1 MILAGQKVLITG
13 ASRGIGEACARRCAS
28 EGAKVVLVARNR
40 ERLDEVRDSLPGD
53 GHIAISADLRNPD
66 ECVPAILKKACEDG
80 LKLTGLVHAAGIA
93 PVVPVKMIA
102 TAELLDIFTVNY
114 FSFMLLVRHFI
125 RKTASD
131 GGSIVAIS
139 SVAACSGWQGLSA
152 YAGTKGAL
160 NASIRSLA
168 VELADKGFRVNS
180 IMPSNIDTD
189 MLKEMTSVL
198 NEDEIEQL
206 KKKQPLGFGAPED
219 VANAVAFLLSPASKF
234 ITGTLLPVDGGYTAI

>member
-1 MILAGQKVLITG
+1 
-13 ASRGIGEACARRCAS
+13 
-28 EGAKVVLVARNR
+28 
-40 ERLDEVRDSLPGD
+40 
-53 GHIAISADLRNPD
+53 
-66 ECVPAILKKACEDG
+66 
-80 LKLTGLVHAAGIA
+80 
-93 PVVPVKMIA
+93 MIA